1 MSQEQKFDMALAI
14 PRELFWFTIV
24 GGASTLCYII
34 VFLSI
39 NRMTTLDPAYNSAIS
54 YLAGMLISYW
64 GQSRLTFKNKNDGA
78 REVTRYIMISI
89 LGIVASIA
97 IMGMGVGNEHIPVY
111 VGLILVCITVPVFSF
126 ILMKL
131 WAFKKV

>member
-1 MSQEQKFDMALAI
+1 MSPEQKFDMALAI

-34 VFLSI
+34 VFLSMDRI
-39 NRMTTLDPAYNSAIS
+39 TTLNPAYNSAIS

-64 GQSRLTFKNKNDGA
+64 GQSRLTFKNNNDGT
-78 REVTRYIMISI
+78 REVTRYIIISI

-97 IMGMGVGNEHIPVY
+97 IMGIGVGNEYIHIY
-111 VGLILVCITVPVFSF
+111 VGLILVCITVPTLSF

-131 WAFKKV
+131 WVFK